1 MTENKHVTRVG
12 TRLAWKMTGEEELMG
27 MMIKLDEEL
36 ERVSGLPLKPPC
48 HKSVKDPVVKPF
60 KLS

>member
-1 MTENKHVTRVG
+1 LTENRHAARIG
-12 TRLAWKMTGEEELMG
+12 TSITWKMTGEEERMG
-27 MMIKLDEEL
+27 KMTKLDEEL
-36 ERVSGLPLKPPC
+36 DCVSGLPLKPPC